1 MPLLIPVMACHVVRE
16 HDLAHVLRLRSRP
29 LRLALVG
36 QPNVGKSV
44 VFGRLTG
51 RYVTV
56 SNYPGT
62 TVAVTKGR
70 ALVGAEVC
78 DVIDT
83 PGVNAL
89 EGTLSEDERMT
100 RDLLQGDAVDLVVQ
114 IADARNLRRALML
127 TAQIAAFGKPMVLV
141 LNMIDEAFAHGVAVD
156 SAALAA
162 RLEIPVVETVA
173 IEGRGLPE
181 LRAALPS
188 AVEPRLERH
197 RTAAERAL
205 WAHELTDQVRRVS
218 ALSLARVQ
226 EALARATRRPL
237 TGLPILVVVL
247 YALYLFVGVFGAQTL
262 VGFLEHGVFGRGVNP
277 AATWL
282 ADRFI
287 PIPLVR
293 DFLVGQYGLI
303 TMGVTYSIAIVLPV
317 VATFFLIFGFLED
330 SGYIPRLAIFCDRI
344 FRLMGLNGKAVLPMV
359 LGLGCDTMATMTTRI
374 LGTPKERLIAI
385 LLLALGIPCSAQ
397 LATIMGILGGISF
410 AALTTLFAVVL
421 GQMFLVGWLAARV
434 LTGERSEFIL
444 ELPPIRWPRLGNLLT
459 KTRLRIWWYLGEA
472 VPLFLVGTVLLF
484 TLDRL
489 GALVWIARAGQ
500 PVVTGLLGLPAS
512 ASQVFLMGFLR
523 RDYGAAGLFQLA
535 RSGQLTGVQAVVAL
549 TVMTLFVP
557 CVANFLMMVRER
569 GLRTGLAILAV
580 ITPVAIFTGAGLNYV
595 LRTFGVQF

>member
-1 MPLLIPVMACHVVRE
+1 LPCHVVLERAAAKPQT
-16 HDLAHVLRLRSRP
+16 LKLRARP
-29 LRLALVG
+29 LRVALVG

-44 VFGRLTG
+44 VFNRLTG

-78 DVIDT
+78 DIVDT

-89 EGTLSEDERMT
+89 DGTISEDERIT
-100 RDLLQGDAVDLVVQ
+100 RELVESGDADIVVQ
-114 IADARNLRRALML
+114 VADARNLRRALML
-127 TAQIAAFGKPMVLV
+127 TAQLAGFGKPMVLA
-141 LNMIDEAFAHGVAVD
+141 LNMTDEAYARGISINA
-156 SAALAA
+156 AALAGE
-162 RLEIPVVETVA
+162 LGIPVVEMVA
-173 IEGRGLPE
+173 VEGRGFSE
-181 LRAALPS
+181 LRDALACAARPQVPAHPDAS
-188 AVEPRLERH
+188 A
-197 RTAAERAL
+197 RAV
-205 WAHELTDQVRRVS
+205 WAHEVTERVRRMS
-218 ALSLARVQ
+218 TLSLAYVQ

-237 TGLPILVVVL
+237 TGLPILAAVL

-262 VGFLEHGVFGRGVNP
+262 VKVLEDGVFGRGINP
-277 AATWL
+277 AAIWI

-287 PIPLVR
+287 PVALVR
-293 DFLVGQYGLI
+293 DFFVGQYGLI
-303 TMGVTYSIAIVLPV
+303 TMGLTYAIAIVLPV
-317 VATFFLIFGFLED
+317 VATFFLMFGFLED

-344 FRLMGLNGKAVLPMV
+344 FRVMGLNGKAVLPMV

-410 AALTTLFAVVL
+410 AALATLFAVVL

-434 LTGERSEFIL
+434 LKGDRSEFIL

-484 TLDRL
+484 VLDRI
-489 GALVWIARAGQ
+489 GALEVVSAAGK
-500 PVVTGLLGLPAS
+500 PIVTGLLGLPPAT
-512 ASQVFLMGFLR
+512 AQILVMGFLR

-535 RSGQLTGVQAVVAL
+535 HSGQLTGVQAVVAL

-569 GLRTGLAILAV
+569 GLRTGLAIIGV
-580 ITPVAIFTGAGLNYV
+580 ITPVAIATGAGLNYV
-595 LRTFGVQF
+595 LHHLGIQF